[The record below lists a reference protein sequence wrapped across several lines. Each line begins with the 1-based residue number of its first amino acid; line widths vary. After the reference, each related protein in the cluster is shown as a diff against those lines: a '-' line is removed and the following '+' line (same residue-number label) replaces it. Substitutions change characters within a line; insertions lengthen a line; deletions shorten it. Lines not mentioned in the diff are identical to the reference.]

1 MAGAPTDSL
10 LATRHRRAAVLCI
23 GVAVAMAGLAYAS
36 VPLYRLFCQVT
47 GYGGTTQKASKP
59 SDAVLDRTVTVR
71 FDANIGG
78 GLAWSFAPV
87 DRWVDV
93 KIGETKLTFYRATN
107 TSDRPMTGMAT
118 FNVAPEAAGA
128 FFYKIECFCFKEQR
142 LEPGESAEMPVSFFV
157 DPAIVNDKN
166 AGRVS
171 QITLSYTFFPVDEPK
186 PGKAATAETG
196 LMQESSRR
204 PDGEPPFAAR
214 REQR

>member
-1 MAGAPTDSL
+1 MAEPTLDRIL
-10 LATRHRRAAVLCI
+10 KRRHRRVASLCV
-23 GVAVAMAGLAYAS
+23 GAAVAMAGLAYAS

-47 GYGGTTQKASKP
+47 GYGGTTQKASRP

-71 FDANIGG
+71 FDANIDS
-78 GLAWSFAPV
+78 GLAWTFEPV

-93 KIGETKLTFYRATN
+93 KIGETTLAFYRAKN
-107 TSDRPMTGMAT
+107 TSGRPTSGMAT

-128 FFYKIECFCFKEQR
+128 FFNKIECFCFQEQR
-142 LEPGESAEMPVSFFV
+142 LAPGESAEMPVSFFV

-186 PGKAATAETG
+186 PGKAATAEAG
-196 LMQESSRR
+196 LRQ
-204 PDGEPPFAAR
+204 D
-214 REQR
+214 